1 MKKMKCIIYIQTKDL
16 QAWNEYM
23 WNLRTNEPS
32 LPPGFRT
39 NLETLGEK
47 NNKLDKDSWIQLLIE
62 MDDLIRIHDMM
73 DEYATM
79 VEKFNLKEEQK
90 K

>member
-1 MKKMKCIIYIQTKDL
+1 MNNMKCIIYIQTKDL

-39 NLETLGEK
+39 MLDTSSKEA
-47 NNKLDKDSWIQLLIE
+47 KLRRDEWIQMIIE
-62 MDDLIRIHDMM
+62 MDDLQRIYDMM

-79 VEKFNLKEEQK
+79 VEKFQTN
-90 K
+90 

>member
-1 MKKMKCIIYIQTKDL
+1 MKCIIYIQIKDL

-39 NLETLGEK
+39 MLDTYSEK
-47 NNKLDKDSWIQLLIE
+47 GNKIHKDEWIQMLIE
-62 MDDLIRIHDMM
+62 MDDLQRIYDMM